1 MKRVFAAAV
10 VVLLLAL
17 LFPSGEVIHAQ
28 SAPQVS
34 VKSLY
39 VIDRYGYG
47 ILSEQVTYQNNGTA
61 AVQVPDIQLGFG
73 NVTSLVTNYNV
84 TGSGYSVSAGV
95 NGNQSVFVIGSGGQS
110 ISPGGSSSFSF
121 KALIPSIASQKN
133 QTTLKVL
140 LVTQPF
146 VSLSLKT
153 LKLVIS
159 MPGSTQFATNPTG
172 YTQFYG
178 GVNVTYYRTLTYTS
192 KNSTIPRALTQVS
205 LIKTY
210 SGQDFHPLAVYSAS
224 RTIMVS
230 GNGDPVVQDSLT
242 FKNMGTTQ
250 LSNLTVSALT
260 SANSVITVVPSAQP
274 PLLSPASV
282 SMHFYGISLANS
294 AIGLPVDPGQN
305 YSITYYYPLA
315 KQYYNISGGV
325 VSMKIP
331 LAPPINSFVGSY
343 TITMSL
349 PPGVKAVQDAPQAI
363 GSVDPFESGQFKP
376 SYALSVGWALD
387 GGVPAVSILFV
398 VSLIGLFAA
407 RTRTEEEEAPEET
420 ATERASAMIKAFEEK
435 TSLIN
440 SLFEE
445 IPTVD
450 PNQLNK
456 AYFDELRTR
465 LDTFRSRALQ
475 RLNEVKQKSTT
486 KKFFDLLSQMH
497 DTEREVERA
506 AKDMLN
512 LYEQYYT
519 RRMRK
524 EVFERLMPNYR
535 RRLDKA
541 LNQLSDELN
550 TAQREAKLL

>member
-1 MKRVFAAAV
+1 MSPPIRSI
-10 VVLLLAL
+10 L
-17 LFPSGEVIHAQ
+17 PST
-28 SAPQVS
+28 PQVS
-34 VKSLY
+34 VKSVY
-39 VIDRYGYG
+39 TINRYGYG
-47 ILSEQVTYQNNGTA
+47 ILSEQVTYHNNGTA
-61 AVQVPDIQLGFG
+61 AAVAPDIQFGLG
-73 NVTSLVTNYNV
+73 NVTSMVTKYDV
-84 TGSGYSVSAGV
+84 TGSGYSATAGV
-95 NGNQSVFVIGSGGQS
+95 KGNQSVFVIGSGGQS
-110 ISPGGSSSFSF
+110 ISSGGSSSFTF
-121 KALIPSIASQKN
+121 RALIPNIASEKN

-153 LKLVIS
+153 LKLVIR
-159 MPGSTQFATNPTG
+159 MPGSTQFAKNPSG

-178 GVNVTYYRTLTYTS
+178 GVNVTYYRTWTYTS

-210 SGQDFHPLAVYSAS
+210 SGQDFHPLAVYSAK

-230 GNGDPVVQDSLT
+230 GNGNPVVQDSLT
-242 FKNMGTTQ
+242 FKNLGTTQ

-260 SANSVITVVPSAQP
+260 SANSVVTVIPSAQP
-274 PLLSPASV
+274 PLLSPSSV
-282 SMHFYGISLANS
+282 TMHYFGISLADTS
-294 AIGLPVDPGQN
+294 IGLPVDPGQN
-305 YSITYYYPLA
+305 YTITYYYPLA
-315 KQYYNISGGV
+315 KQFYNVTGGV

-331 LAPPINSFVGSY
+331 MAPPIDSFVDSY
-343 TITMSL
+343 TISMSV
-349 PPGVKAVQDAPQAI
+349 PPGVTVVQNAPQSI

-407 RTRTEEEEAPEET
+407 RTRTEEEEGPEET

-456 AYFDELRTR
+456 AYFDELRAR
-465 LDTFRSRALQ
+465 LDTFRTRALQ

-497 DTEREVERA
+497 DTEREVERS

-524 EVFERLMPNYR
+524 EVFDRLLPNYR